1 MKRIKLL
8 SLIVVFAAL
17 FVGLGTISSQAQVFE
32 HYKTLKDVSGISAL
46 SFSPDGRY
54 LASGSWDL
62 TVTLWDVNSGQ
73 KIKTVQGGNYE
84 LFGEDFIT
92 YIDWEND
99 GNRFTSGSELSDYYI
114 VWEVNTWKKIKEDF
128 GVEACLYGNYAFN
141 NYDLNNEYRAEG
153 VDNDVIISTTY
164 KRTTIQTLQGH
175 SEQVSSVKFSEDG
188 KYLASGSTDGTIII
202 WKQKEVNN
210 KPSAKIDKVWV
221 EHNVQRTG
229 IQKVYD
235 YYWNRYMDTPYTYYV
250 MRIHVDFTVYNK
262 LNEKIRVCAFFYDRY
277 GNPLTSSNNEYK
289 TKSGYLTVQ
298 RACTPNY
305 EGCHWADFVL
315 EIPNSVIKVGENN
328 YFYIQIQD
336 SDNNNK
342 SLATSEYI
350 YFTFKWF

>member
-1 MKRIKLL
+1 M
-8 SLIVVFAAL
+8 S
-17 FVGLGTISSQAQVFE
+17 
-32 HYKTLKDVSGISAL
+32 
-46 SFSPDGRY
+46 
-54 LASGSWDL
+54 
-62 TVTLWDVNSGQ
+62 
-73 KIKTVQGGNYE
+73 
-84 LFGEDFIT
+84 
-92 YIDWEND
+92 
-99 GNRFTSGSELSDYYI
+99 
-114 VWEVNTWKKIKEDF
+114 
-128 GVEACLYGNYAFN
+128 N
-141 NYDLNNEYRAEG
+141 NQ
-153 VDNDVIISTTY
+153 
-164 KRTTIQTLQGH
+164 TIQTLQGH
-175 SEQVSSVKFSEDG
+175 SELVQCVKFSGDG
-188 KYLASGSTDGTIII
+188 KYLASASGDGTIII
-202 WKQKEVNN
+202 WKQKEVKN

-229 IQKVYD
+229 IQQVYN
-235 YYWNRYMDTPYTYYV
+235 YYWNRYIDTPYTYYV

-298 RACTPNY
+298 SACTPNY

-315 EIPNSVIKVGENN
+315 EIPNSLIKVGENN